1 MRPAFTTH
9 FYVGTGLLMV
19 LGYGYWAFQG
29 SRTEMGL
36 LLGLYAILFL
46 AYMYVIRSPLS
57 GSTTTHWYSWLATAL
72 VVRLIG
78 LWVIPTLSDDFYR
91 FVWDGRLLVAGYNP
105 YLYLPEALPADLDS
119 AAAHLSED
127 LFHLLNSPEYY
138 TIYPPLLQGWFGIVA
153 SLTDDLR
160 WSAFGLRLPIL
171 LAELATVYYLYRLML
186 TEGCS
191 AERSRRGVL
200 VYALNPLVIL
210 ELTGNIHY
218 EGLLIPLLLGSIFHT
233 TRGHA
238 TPSSLL
244 LAGAV
249 GVKLLPLIYFP
260 ALTRPLSWPQRLRYG
275 LVTAAGVL
283 IPFLFFIES
292 GFFLHFGKSLQLYFQ
307 QFEFNASLY
316 YLLRGM
322 GQWLLGFNPIEY
334 VGPLLA
340 LTSATGI
347 LWISSEGRLPLSLRE
362 RVLLVGAVY
371 LLCATTV
378 HPWYLTPLLA
388 LGVGTR
394 FRFQFVWTG
403 VAILSYAAYG
413 YDPVWENPWLLL
425 LEYGSVMTMLWLD
438 LRRLVRQ

>member
-1 MRPAFTTH
+1 
-9 FYVGTGLLMV
+9 MV
-19 LGYGYWAFQG
+19 LGYGYWAFQV
-29 SRTEMGL
+29 SRTETGL
-36 LLGLYAILFL
+36 LLGLYAALFL
-46 AYMYVIRSPLS
+46 AYTYVIRSPLS
-57 GSTTTHWYSWLATAL
+57 SSTTTHWHGWLVTAL

-78 LWVIPTLSDDFYR
+78 LWAIPSLSDDFYR

-105 YLYLPEALPADLDS
+105 YLYLPKALPAGLDRTT
-119 AAAHLSED
+119 AHLPAE
-127 LFHLLNSPEYY
+127 LFHSLNSPSYY
-138 TIYPPLLQGWFGIVA
+138 TIYPPLLQGWFGVVA

-186 TEGCS
+186 VEGWS
-191 AERSRRGVL
+191 AQQSRRGVL
-200 VYALNPLVIL
+200 VYALNPLVIS
-210 ELTGNIHY
+210 ELTGNLHY
-218 EGLLIPLLLGSIFHT
+218 EGLLIPLLLGSVFYA
-233 TRGHA
+233 TRRLL
-238 TPSSLL
+238 TPSALL
-244 LAGAV
+244 LAGAI

-260 ALTRPLSWPQRLRYG
+260 ALARPLSWPRRLRYG
-275 LVTAAGVL
+275 FVVAAGVL
-283 IPFLFFIES
+283 IPFLFFVES

-307 QFEFNASLY
+307 QFEFNAGLY
-316 YLLRGM
+316 YLLRGV
-322 GQWLLGFNPIEY
+322 GQWLLGFNPIAY

-340 LTSATGI
+340 LTSAAGM
-347 LWISSEGRLPLSLRE
+347 LSLSSDSRLPLSLRE

-394 FRFQFVWTG
+394 FRFQLVWTS

-413 YDPVWENPWLLL
+413 HDPVRENPWLLL
-425 LEYGSVMTMLWLD
+425 IEYGLVVGVLWLD